1 MAVVY
6 AGQIRTTIKEIL
18 RRSDDV
24 VTRRELIESAEI
36 ELGID
41 RERVVDQVDSLDR
54 RGEVYH
60 VGDGETAEVRIP

>member
-1 MAVVY
+1 MSVVY

-60 VGDGETAEVRIP
+60 VGEGETAEVRVP

>member
-1 MAVVY
+1 MSVVY

-60 VGDGETAEVRIP
+60 VGDGETAEVRVP

>member
-1 MAVVY
+1 MSVVY

-18 RRSDDV
+18 RRSDDI
-24 VTRRELIESAEI
+24 VTRRELIESAEV
-36 ELGID
+36 ELGIE
-41 RERVVDQVDSLDR
+41 RERVVEQVDSLDR

>member
-1 MAVVY
+1 MSVVY

-18 RRSDDV
+18 RRSDDG
-24 VTRRELIESAEI
+24 VTRRELIESAEV

-60 VGDGETAEVRIP
+60 VGEGETAEVRVP

>member
-1 MAVVY
+1 MSVVY
-6 AGQIRTTIKEIL
+6 AGQIRTTIKEIV

-24 VTRRELIESAEI
+24 VTRSELIESAEI

-41 RERVVDQVDSLDR
+41 RERVVEQVDSLDR

>member
-18 RRSDDV
+18 RRSDDE

-60 VGDGETAEVRIP
+60 VGDGETAEVRVP

>member
-24 VTRRELIESAEI
+24 VTRRELIESAEL
-36 ELGID
+36 ELDID

-60 VGDGETAEVRIP
+60 VGDGETAEVRVP

>member
-60 VGDGETAEVRIP
+60 VGDGETAEVRVP

>member
-1 MAVVY
+1 MSVVY

-18 RRSDDV
+18 RRSDDA

-41 RERVVDQVDSLDR
+41 RERVVEQVDSLDR

>member
-24 VTRRELIESAEI
+24 VTRRELIESAEL
-36 ELGID
+36 ELDID
-41 RERVVDQVDSLDR
+41 RVRVVDQVDSLDR